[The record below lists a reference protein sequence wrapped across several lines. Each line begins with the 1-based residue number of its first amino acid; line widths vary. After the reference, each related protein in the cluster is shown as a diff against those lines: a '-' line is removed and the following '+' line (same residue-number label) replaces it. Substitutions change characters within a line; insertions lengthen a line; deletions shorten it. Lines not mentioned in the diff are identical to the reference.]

1 MRGAGRALAISDLPI
16 PDFRMDDHSTTI
28 RRICFQRDSVG
39 ILRLP
44 YRSLMLR
51 RERADQMTG
60 RESAQPRPSL
70 VWFAAPDRRHST
82 IGG

>member
-51 RERADQMTG
+51 RERTDHMTG
-60 RESAQPRPSL
+60 RKVPTASVVVL
-70 VWFAAPDRRHST
+70 FAAPDRCHST